1 MRFVFILFGKKL
13 SQMRQSSIF
22 GWGRIYLYLYL
33 YPYPLCICQISDV
46 LSYCVPLNFLP
57 AKKKK
62 NKTKTYL
69 QVFIFRSWRVL
80 QSTHTHT
87 KKKVSRL
94 F

>member
-62 NKTKTYL
+62 TKRKH
-69 QVFIFRSWRVL
+69 IFRCLFLGHGVCSN
-80 QSTHTHT
+80 QHTHT
-87 KKKVSRL
+87 QKKVSRL